1 MRFTP
6 FFFAL
11 AVSVPSI
18 ASAQSMPGAALE
30 FLDSDDD
37 VQVSRDEIVSQM
49 DLFFEPMDTNGN
61 GKLEFAEV
69 ETFMSRDVFDG
80 ADGNGNGSIS
90 KSEYRAQ
97 VLEDFEAADVDGNGV
112 LN

>member
-1 MRFTP
+1 MRQTALCI
-6 FFFAL
+6 AL
-11 AVSVPSI
+11 ALVVPSV
-18 ASAQSMPGAALE
+18 AAAQSMPNAALE
-30 FLDSDDD
+30 FLDSDGD
-37 VQVSRDEIVSQM
+37 VQVSRDEIVQQM

-61 GKLEFAEV
+61 GKLEFSEV

-80 ADGNGNGSIS
+80 ADGNRNGSIS

-97 VLEDFEAADVDGNGV
+97 VLNDFDAADVDGNGV